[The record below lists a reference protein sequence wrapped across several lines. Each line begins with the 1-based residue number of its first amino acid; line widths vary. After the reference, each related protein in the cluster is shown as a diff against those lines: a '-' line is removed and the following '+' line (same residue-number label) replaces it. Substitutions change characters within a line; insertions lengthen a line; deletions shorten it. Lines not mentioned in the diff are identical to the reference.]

1 MRGLRYRSLADCWCR
16 EVKILDTKQ
25 EFGLALGETAIMTTI
40 AAAEPSG
47 TALAWPILHERA
59 RAYAEA
65 ARAPATLRAATDWRA
80 FSIWCAAH
88 AVDALPA
95 SPQTVA
101 LFLADL
107 PGRPATLRRKLAAV
121 AVMHRAA
128 GHDPPTAHGVV
139 RATLAGICRERGIA
153 PRPKTALLVGELRSA
168 LATCGDRPIDV
179 RDRALLLIG
188 FAGALRRSELV
199 GLDVGDVRFEAEG
212 AVLRLRRSKTNQE
225 GALEEV
231 AVLYGSDPQTC
242 PVRALQAWLAT
253 SGLVTGPLFRAVD
266 RAGRIGVGRLTARIV
281 GERLKKIGERSGL
294 DPQSYA
300 AHSLRSGFATSAA
313 RANKSEAAIM
323 RQGRWKS
330 IPVARRYIRAGSRWH
345 DHAGAGIGL

>member
-1 MRGLRYRSLADCWCR
+1 
-16 EVKILDTKQ
+16 V
-25 EFGLALGETAIMTTI
+25 
-40 AAAEPSG
+40 
-47 TALAWPILHERA
+47 ALAIATAGAITSAWAQLDERA

-65 ARAPATLRAATDWRA
+65 ARAPATLRAYAADWRL
-80 FSIWCAAH
+80 FSAWCVAH
-88 AVDALPA
+88 GVDALPA
-95 SPQTVA
+95 TPHTVA

-107 PGRPATLRRKLAAV
+107 PGRPSTLRRKLAAI

-128 GHDPPTAHGVV
+128 GHDSPTDHGVV
-139 RATLAGICRERGIA
+139 RATFAGIRRERGIA
-153 PRPKTALLVGELRSA
+153 PRPKTALLVDELRTA
-168 LATCGDRPIDV
+168 LATCGERRIDV
-179 RDRALLLIG
+179 RDRALVLVG

-199 GLDVGDVRFEAEG
+199 GLDVDDVGFETAG
-212 AVLRLRRSKTNQE
+212 IVLRLRRSKTNQE
-225 GALEEV
+225 GELEEV

-253 SGLVTGPLFRAVD
+253 GAITEGPLFRAVD
-266 RAGRIGVGRLTARIV
+266 RAGRIGSGRLTARIV
-281 GERLKKIGERSGL
+281 GERVKKIGARSGL

>member
-1 MRGLRYRSLADCWCR
+1 
-16 EVKILDTKQ
+16 V
-25 EFGLALGETAIMTTI
+25 
-40 AAAEPSG
+40 
-47 TALAWPILHERA
+47 ALAIATAGAITSAWAQLDERA

-65 ARAPATLRAATDWRA
+65 ARAPATLRAYAADWRL
-80 FSIWCAAH
+80 FSAWCVAH
-88 AVDALPA
+88 GVDALPA
-95 SPQTVA
+95 TPHTVA

-107 PGRPATLRRKLAAV
+107 PGRPSTLRRKLAAI

-128 GHDPPTAHGVV
+128 GHDSPTDHGVV
-139 RATLAGICRERGIA
+139 RATFAGIRRERGIA
-153 PRPKTALLVGELRSA
+153 PRPKTALLVDELRTA
-168 LATCGDRPIDV
+168 LATCGERRIDV
-179 RDRALLLIG
+179 RDRALVLVG

-199 GLDVGDVRFEAEG
+199 GLDLDDVGFETAG
-212 AVLRLRRSKTNQE
+212 IVLRLRRSKTNQE
-225 GALEEV
+225 GELEEV

-253 SGLVTGPLFRAVD
+253 GAITEGPLFRAVD
-266 RAGRIGVGRLTARIV
+266 RAGRIGSGRLTARIV
-281 GERLKKIGERSGL
+281 GERVKKIGARSGL

>member
-1 MRGLRYRSLADCWCR
+1 MIQSVAPTPPAWAA
-16 EVKILDTKQ
+16 LD
-25 EFGLALGETAIMTTI
+25 
-40 AAAEPSG
+40 
-47 TALAWPILHERA
+47 ERA

-65 ARAPATLRAATDWRA
+65 ARTPATLRAYATDWRA
-80 FSIWCAAH
+80 FTVWCAAH
-88 AVDALPA
+88 GVHALPA
-95 SPQTVA
+95 TPHTVA

-107 PGRPATLRRKLAAV
+107 IGRPSTLRRKLAAI

-128 GHDPPTAHGVV
+128 GHDSPTDHGMV
-139 RATLAGICRERGIA
+139 RATFAGIRRERGVA
-153 PRPKTALLVGELRSA
+153 PRQKTALLADELRAA
-168 LATCGDRPIDV
+168 LATCGERPIDI
-179 RDRALLLIG
+179 RDRALILVG

-199 GLDVGDVRFEAEG
+199 GLDVSDVAFEADG
-212 AVLRLRRSKTNQE
+212 LVLRLRRSKTNPE
-225 GALEEV
+225 GELEEV

-242 PVRALQAWLAT
+242 PVRWLKAWLAAST
-253 SGLVTGPLFRAVD
+253 IGEGPLFRAVD
-266 RAGRIGVGRLTARIV
+266 RAGRVGRGRLTARIV
-281 GERLKKIGERSGL
+281 GERVKKIGARSGL
-294 DPQSYA
+294 DPHSYA

>member
-1 MRGLRYRSLADCWCR
+1 MAVPTIGAT
-16 EVKILDTKQ
+16 V
-25 EFGLALGETAIMTTI
+25 GAALPAPT
-40 AAAEPSG
+40 
-47 TALAWPILHERA
+47 WPELQERA

-65 ARAPATLRAATDWRA
+65 ARAPATLRAYAADWRA
-80 FSIWCAAH
+80 FTAWCTAH
-88 AVDALPA
+88 GVDALPA
-95 SPQTVA
+95 TPHTVA
-101 LFLADL
+101 LFLANL
-107 PGRPATLRRKLAAV
+107 PGRPSTLRRKLAAI

-128 GHDPPTAHGVV
+128 GHDSPTDHGMV
-139 RATLAGICRERGIA
+139 RATFAGIRRERGVA
-153 PRPKTALLVGELRSA
+153 PRPKTALLVDELRTA
-168 LATCGDRPIDV
+168 LATCGERLIDV
-179 RDRALLLIG
+179 RDRALVLVG

-199 GLDVGDVRFEAEG
+199 GLDVDDVGFETAG
-212 AVLRLRRSKTNQE
+212 IVLRLRRSKTNQE
-225 GALEEV
+225 GELEEV

-253 SGLVTGPLFRAVD
+253 GAIVEGPLFRAVD
-266 RAGRIGVGRLTARIV
+266 RAGRIGGGRLTARIV
-281 GERLKKIGERSGL
+281 GERVKKIGARSGL

>member
-1 MRGLRYRSLADCWCR
+1 LDWTPCGRSWAIGWAGRDR
-16 EVKILDTKQ
+16 Q
-25 EFGLALGETAIMTTI
+25 EK
-40 AAAEPSG
+40 
-47 TALAWPILHERA
+47 
-59 RAYAEA
+59 A
-65 ARAPATLRAATDWRA
+65 ARSPATLRAYATAWRLFTA
-80 FSIWCAAH
+80 WCIAH

-95 SPQTVA
+95 TPHTLT
-101 LFLADL
+101 LFLADCAD
-107 PGRPATLRRKLAAV
+107 RPATLRRKLAAI

-128 GHDPPTAHGVV
+128 GYDSPTGHGIV

-153 PRPKTALLVGELRSA
+153 PRPKAALLVDELRSA
-168 LATCGDRPIDV
+168 LHACGERRIDV

-199 GLDVGDVRFEAEG
+199 GLDVDDVRFEGEG
-212 AVLRLRRSKTNQE
+212 VVLRLRRSKTNQE

-231 AVLYGSDPQTC
+231 AVLYGSDPRTC
-242 PVRALQAWLAT
+242 PVRALQTWLAM
-253 SGLVTGPLFRAVD
+253 SGISSGALFRAVD
-266 RAGRIGVGRLTARIV
+266 RAGRISAGRLTARIV
-281 GERLKKIGERSGL
+281 GERVKKLGERSGL
-294 DPQSYA
+294 DPHSYA

-345 DHAGAGIGL
+345 DHAGASIGL